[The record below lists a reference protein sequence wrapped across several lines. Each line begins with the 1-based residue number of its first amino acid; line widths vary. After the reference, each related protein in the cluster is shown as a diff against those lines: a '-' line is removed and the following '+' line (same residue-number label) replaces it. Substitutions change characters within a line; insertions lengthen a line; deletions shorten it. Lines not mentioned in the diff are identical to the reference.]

1 MSFIH
6 AVLSTNE
13 LAHNQFYII
22 SASLKLVLIRDQLL
36 FYILISCYRM
46 IKIQALQA
54 VTFLL
59 FCNVVASVNIEKDT
73 GVSEFVA
80 AVYEHAF
87 VTVENRTTVSP
98 RKEARAIIMQNMDIY
113 EEQMQKAKQ
122 QVKQIIVAIMD

>member
-1 MSFIH
+1 MKFS
-6 AVLSTNE
+6 
-13 LAHNQFYII
+13 
-22 SASLKLVLIRDQLL
+22 LIRDQLL
-36 FYILISCYRM
+36 FYILFSCHRM

-87 VTVENRTTVSP
+87 VTVEDRTTVRP

-122 QVKQIIVAIMD
+122 QVKKS